1 MIRAALATA
10 LLCLGFSIAEAQSS
24 MAPPPPPDSTV
35 LQRRISIHLRD
46 VALRDALDR
55 VALIAGIRLSYS
67 GETIPL
73 DRRVSVSRDMAAIAA
88 VLDDLLH
95 AFPVQPVAVAEDHVV
110 LTPRAPAPTDSSASG
125 LAVLDRIVVTGS
137 AIGASERPLPIALDV
152 VRGREMERRDETA
165 LSHVLDG
172 SVPGVWVW
180 EQSPSSMLTR
190 YASVRGASSFGLS
203 FPKVYVDGIEVANP
217 MLLTELTPELV
228 ERVEV
233 IRGPQGAALYGSD
246 AISGVVNIVS
256 RHDGTA
262 ADGTHA
268 QLRSAAGYASSFNSS
283 AVGLQEHTLTLR
295 GGSNLSSGGITV
307 GGSTSGAYIPNAYSR
322 ELKTMADTRVIGDH
336 STFTANARFYAK
348 DAGVPPSPLLV
359 ALRPDKIHA
368 DSIPQQLRMYAI
380 GSTLTVTPTDRWTYT
395 MTAGIDGYKLAN
407 VSNEF
412 VSIPAVADTALRD
425 ARGSATRGTMR
436 ASAVTSVGTLER
448 VGTTFTLV
456 AEQSVLRDKTLGQI
470 AVQPPPSSGTG
481 SPTTAPLPDVVGWSS
496 NTGFG
501 AQANMTLFDAAH
513 LTAGIRHE
521 RIGEPS
527 GHSQYATLPM
537 TGVALVRDVGAA
549 TLKLRGAYG
558 RGVRAPHSTSHPVT
572 RDLSRRTLANPNLAP
587 EEQSGFEGGTD
598 ILFGRHF
605 GVHLTRFDQRA
616 FGLIQT
622 VTIVDTVP
630 GSGGVGKTAYWYQ
643 PQNVGEIS
651 NRGWEGQA
659 SFVVGPLSLDG
670 AATWVN
676 SRVVRLAKLYTGDLK
691 PGDRMLA
698 VPARTVSGTAS
709 WTRGGLQLSSTVS
722 RATDWINY
730 DGLALAKAFIL
741 AGGNLTNFSGQK
753 LRQYWSSYTGAARL
767 RSALTYDVWH
777 GTLLTLTGENLL
789 NYQRGEPDTIT
800 IVPGR
805 TVTLGVRA
813 RF

>member
-10 LLCLGFSIAEAQSS
+10 LLCLGISTAEAQLS
-24 MAPPPPPDSTV
+24 MAPPESGV
-35 LQRRISIHLRD
+35 LQHRISIHMRD

-55 VALIAGIRLSYS
+55 VALLAGIRLSYS

-73 DRRVSVSRDMAAIAA
+73 DRRVSLSRDRASIAD

-110 LTPRAPAPTDSSASG
+110 LTPREPGQPDSSASG

-152 VRGREMERRDETA
+152 VKGRDIERRHETA

-233 IRGPQGAALYGSD
+233 IRGPQGAALYGAD

-268 QLRSAAGYASSFNSS
+268 QLRSEAGYASSFNSS
-283 AVGLQEHTLTLR
+283 AVALQEHALTVR
-295 GGSNLSSGGITV
+295 SGSNLTSGSLTV
-307 GGSTSGAYIPNAYSR
+307 GGSTSGAYIPDAYSR
-322 ELKTMADTRVIGDH
+322 EFKTIADTRVIGEH
-336 STFTANARFYAK
+336 STFTANARFFAK

-368 DSIPQQLRMYAI
+368 DSVPQQLRMYAM
-380 GSTLTVTPTDRWTYT
+380 GSTLTIVPTDRWTYT

-407 VSNEF
+407 ISNEWA
-412 VSIPAVADTALRD
+412 SMPAVADTALRD

-436 ASAVTSVGTLER
+436 ASAVTSVGAPER
-448 VGTTFTLV
+448 VATTFTFV
-456 AEQSVLRDKTLGQI
+456 AEQSVLRDKTPGEFAAL
-470 AVQPPPSSGTG
+470 PSAGG
-481 SPTTAPLPDVVGWSS
+481 GTAPPTVVQRDVVDWSS
-496 NTGFG
+496 NTGFSVQG
-501 AQANMTLFDAAH
+501 NVALLDAAY
-513 LTAGIRHE
+513 LTAGIRNE
-521 RIGEPS
+521 RIGQPS
-527 GHSQYATLPM
+527 GRSTYATLPM
-537 TGVALVRDVGAA
+537 LGTAVVRDYGAT
-549 TLKLRGAYG
+549 TLKVRGAYG
-558 RGVRAPHSTSHPVT
+558 RGIRAPHSSHPAI
-572 RDLSRRTLANPNLAP
+572 RELSRRTLANPDLAP
-587 EEQSGFEGGTD
+587 EEQSGFEGGMD
-598 ILFGRHF
+598 VLFGRRF
-605 GVHLTRFDQRA
+605 GLHLTRFDQRA

-622 VTIVDTVP
+622 VTVVDTTFV
-630 GSGGVGKTAYWYQ
+630 GGARSITYWFQ
-643 PQNVGEIS
+643 QQNVGEIS

-659 SFVVGPLSLDG
+659 SLVLGPVSLGG
-670 AATWVN
+670 AATLVG
-676 SRVVRLAKLYTGDLK
+676 SRVVRVAPGYKGDLK
-691 PGDRMLA
+691 AGDRMLA

-730 DGLALAKAFIL
+730 DRLALAKAFIL

-753 LRQYWSSYTGAARL
+753 LRQYWSSYTGSLHL
-767 RSALTYDVWH
+767 RAALTYDVWH

-805 TVTLGVRA
+805 TVTLGIRA